1 MILKTSLVLIFTTC
15 CLSGCALDK
24 QRHFFAGVAVSGW
37 VYAETG
43 DRLKACL
50 AALGT
55 GVAKEIVDE
64 RSHQSDTK
72 DAAATAAGCSVT
84 WVWD

>member
-1 MILKTSLVLIFTTC
+1 MKTSLVLIFTTC

-55 GVAKEIVDE
+55 GVAMELVAA
-64 RSHQSDTK
+64 RRHHSDPQEG
-72 DAAATAAGCSVT
+72 AASAAGGGRPGAG
-84 WVWD
+84 